1 MGETKKCRFKY
12 YIFRRYEICCK
23 NRLTGRTLI
32 INKLHEKS
40 AIIIYVRNKSRS
52 RILIAVEEDNME
64 NWIMIK
70 VEIGFPMHPEE
81 EKVAVSKRDDR
92 NRA

>member
-1 MGETKKCRFKY
+1 
-12 YIFRRYEICCK
+12 
-23 NRLTGRTLI
+23 
-32 INKLHEKS
+32 
-40 AIIIYVRNKSRS
+40 
-52 RILIAVEEDNME
+52 ME

-81 EKVAVSKRDDR
+81 EKVAASKRDDR